1 MINTLKTSLNK
12 NLFKLTSMKQSII
25 NSINNKNYDRLAMS
39 SVNFI
44 KEGHKALST
53 FMKYEIK
60 NKNSILSYLYFD
72 IKEAKQI
79 LFKILLLIVNLS
91 TKIENLLLEDN
102 ITRFNRDCYLEGER
116 QLSYLREN
124 YIYILR
130 K

>member
-1 MINTLKTSLNK
+1 MTNTLKKSLNK
-12 NLFKLTSMKQSII
+12 NLFKLTNLKLSIL
-25 NSINNKNYDRLAMS
+25 NSINNENYERISLA

-79 LFKILLLIVNLS
+79 IFKILLLIVNLS
-91 TKIENLLLEDN
+91 TKIESLLLEDN
-102 ITRFNRDCYLEGER
+102 ITRLNRDRYLEGER

>member
-1 MINTLKTSLNK
+1 MTNTLKTSLNK
-12 NLFKLTSMKQSII
+12 NLFKLTSLKLSILS
-25 NSINNKNYDRLAMS
+25 SINNKNYDRLATA
-39 SVNFI
+39 SVDFI

-79 LFKILLLIVNLS
+79 IFKILLLIVNLS
-91 TKIENLLLEDN
+91 TKIESLLLEDN
-102 ITRFNRDCYLEGER
+102 ITRLNRNRYLEGER